1 MFREVNVTWS
11 LEDNFFL
18 LGEANV
24 WEVNVIATNF
34 FTVSVVV
41 SAAAAGASP
50 ASTGVSAVTALI
62 TVVVV
67 VIFFSATTAVI
78 GVKVGF
84 GPLGAG
90 VLKPR

>member
-1 MFREVNVTWS
+1 MS
-11 LEDNFFL
+11 PGGQFL
-18 LGEANV
+18 FARGGQCLGGQC
-24 WEVNVIATNF
+24 WGGHRTKFF
-34 FTVSVVV
+34 FTVSVLV

-67 VIFFSATTAVI
+67 VVFFSATTAVI

>member
-1 MFREVNVTWS
+1 MFREVNVTWRPMS
-11 LEDNFFL
+11 GRSM
-18 LGEANV
+18 LGRSMS
-24 WEVNVIATNF
+24 WHQNF

-67 VIFFSATTAVI
+67 VVFFSATTAVI